1 LPSQDEKKAFNP
13 MNNSSL
19 NSEKLCGLGWSG
31 LFDAKLGLEHTVKI
45 IKEAKI

>member
-1 LPSQDEKKAFNP
+1 

-45 IKEAKI
+45 IRGKNIMKNYIRDGV

>member
-1 LPSQDEKKAFNP
+1 

-31 LFDAKLGLEHTVKI
+31 LFDAKLGLEHTVKF
-45 IKEAKI
+45 IKEAKYNEKIYIRDGV